1 MLKLLFWDEKAS
13 APPPPNISLDPD
25 SGTAEWRRIDG
36 SEANAV
42 VNLLSNTT
50 LALEEV
56 MPSMKLGEICFLPKV
71 KVGGEFTVDVEDM
84 RPITL
89 LPELGKL
96 VHSILAKRT

>member
-1 MLKLLFWDEKAS
+1 MLKILFWDEKAS

-25 SGTAEWRRIDG
+25 SGTAEWRPIDG

-42 VNLLSNTT
+42 VNLVLLLSNTT

-71 KVGGEFTVDVEDM
+71 KVGGQFTVDVEDSA
-84 RPITL
+84 RSPSCPTL
-89 LPELGKL
+89 ASL
-96 VHSILAKRT
+96 